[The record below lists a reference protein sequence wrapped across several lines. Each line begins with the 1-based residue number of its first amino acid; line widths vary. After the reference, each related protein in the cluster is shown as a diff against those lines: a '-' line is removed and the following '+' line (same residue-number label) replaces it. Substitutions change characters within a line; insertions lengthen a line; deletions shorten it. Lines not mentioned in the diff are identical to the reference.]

1 MPRIPIVAT
10 GVGGVAE
17 AMHDGVD
24 ALLVPPGH
32 ATALADALQR
42 VLSDGELRNRVAAA
56 AAARAPAFAVTRAIR
71 RLEQIYADFDVTTAD
86 DPKIGTVWLLNS
98 TNTGNLLLWGPL
110 TADDTV
116 RGIYAP
122 DACGRF

>member
-1 MPRIPIVAT
+1 MPTTIHQSIACTFGLARFEQAQRRVEVASRAGIPVI
-10 GVGGVAE
+10 GDGGIKFSGDVVK
-17 AMHDGVD
+17 G
-24 ALLVPPGH
+24 
-32 ATALADALQR
+32 LAAGA
-42 VLSDGELRNRVAAA
+42 SLRQ
-56 AAARAPAFAVTRAIR
+56 
-71 RLEQIYADFDVTTAD
+71 LEQIYADFDVQTAD
-86 DPKIGTVWLLNS
+86 DPAIGPIWLLNS